1 MSPVQYS
8 PAAMAVRGFINA
20 AVGLVLFALFERRGA
35 KPA

>member
-8 PAAMAVRGFINA
+8 PVAMTIRGSINA
-20 AVGLVLFALFERRGA
+20 TVGLVLFALFERQRT